1 MQRAASRSAAA
12 RLTAVQ
18 LSNPCRHCCAPSLLQ
33 KADLP
38 QKQGL
43 DKAGGGAV
51 SVELTDDVRIVGC
64 AFDHNGAMGIGSM
77 GGGLRAVNGGPLR
90 ISDSSFEANGATHA
104 GSSRC
109 CRSTA
114 ASPACLRAAHNPCRV
129 ARCTAATWRP

>member
-90 ISDSSFEANGATHA
+90 ISDSSFEANGATHEVQI
-104 GSSRC
+104 G
-109 CRSTA
+109 
-114 ASPACLRAAHNPCRV
+114 RAHV
-129 ARCTAATWRP
+129 